1 MWHLRDRSHPVAIG
15 NRIGSEIFHPR
26 GFQMK
31 PQPQY
36 RTNKNTFHTSFALQ
50 QTGRSTAAIICY
62 FLCLRVLLRTRL
74 DVGKSW
80 LVLVKSNPGTAML
93 SIDPFLNEAETGK
106 SKRIHFISMQCGS
119 VGNDWIDFNMDF
131 STVGLCFYKIA
142 LFCSLLHS
150 HLLGAVACALFL
162 SGRQN

>member
-1 MWHLRDRSHPVAIG
+1 MWQPTIESDRRLSLHVRAWL
-15 NRIGSEIFHPR
+15 
-26 GFQMK
+26 
-31 PQPQY
+31 QPKQQQFSY
-36 RTNKNTFHTSFALQ
+36 VICFLYQ

-62 FLCLRVLLRTRL
+62 FLCLRVLFRTCL
-74 DVGKSW
+74 EVGGKSW
-80 LVLVKSNPGTAML
+80 LVLVKSNSGTAML
-93 SIDPFLNEAETGK
+93 STDPFLNEAETGK

-119 VGNDWIDFNMDF
+119 VGNDWIDFNLDF